1 MRGALLM
8 RFFLPADG
16 SPWSQA
22 RPLLRAI
29 IGLILL
35 GGCCLA
41 SAQSVSLAGS
51 FGDKALL
58 VIDGAAPKAVAV
70 GQSLQGV
77 KVVRV
82 GDDSAVVRVGGQQQI
97 LRVGASPVN
106 LAGKGAA
113 STVLQALPNGQ
124 FVTEG
129 RINGKLVRM
138 MVDTG
143 ATLVSLS
150 REQANQLGISLQG
163 GRPIAVHTA
172 NGVVAATEV
181 MLRSVRVGT
190 IERREV
196 PAVIQDSPLP
206 IVLLG
211 MSFLKHLELQHGADQ
226 LTLTERY

>member
-1 MRGALLM
+1 M
-8 RFFLPADG
+8 RFLLPADG
-16 SPWSQA
+16 SLWSQA
-22 RPLLRAI
+22 RLLLRTI
-29 IGLILL
+29 VDLILL

-41 SAQSVSLAGS
+41 NAQSVSLAGS

-58 VIDGAAPKAVAV
+58 VIDGAAPRAVAV
-70 GQSLQGV
+70 GQSQQGV

-82 GDDSAVVRVGGQQQI
+82 GDDSAVVSVGGQQQI
-97 LRVGASPVN
+97 LRVGTSPVN

-150 REQANQLGISLQG
+150 REQADQLGIALQG

-211 MSFLKHLELQHGADQ
+211 MSFLKHLDLQHGADQ
-226 LTLTERY
+226 LTLTARY

>member
-1 MRGALLM
+1 MRASPSTAAACRLQAL
-8 RFFLPADG
+8 R
-16 SPWSQA
+16 
-22 RPLLRAI
+22 RLRQLAA
-29 IGLILL
+29 LALF
-35 GGCCLA
+35 GGCA
-41 SAQSVSLAGS
+41 AAGAQSVSLVGS

-58 VIDGAAPKAVAV
+58 VIDGAAPKAVAA
-70 GQSLQGV
+70 GQSRQGV

-82 GDDSAVVRVGGQQQI
+82 GDGSAVVSVGGQQQE

-143 ATLVSLS
+143 ATMVSLS
-150 REQANQLGISLQG
+150 RAQAIQLGLSLQG

-172 NGVVAATEV
+172 NGVVQATEI
-181 MLRSVRVGT
+181 MLSSVRVGT

-196 PAVIQDSPLP
+196 PAVIQDSSLP

-211 MSFLKHLELQHGADQ
+211 MSFLKHMDLQHNADQ
-226 LTLTERY
+226 LTLTARY

>member
-1 MRGALLM
+1 MMRASLDLADICQPPAWLRLRQLAAL
-8 RFFLPADG
+8 A
-16 SPWSQA
+16 
-22 RPLLRAI
+22 
-29 IGLILL
+29 LL
-35 GGCCLA
+35 GGCAAAC
-41 SAQSVSLAGS
+41 AQSVSLVGS

-58 VIDGAAPKAVAV
+58 VIDGAAPKAVAA
-70 GQSLQGV
+70 GQSQQGV

-82 GDDSAVVRVGGQQQI
+82 GDSSAVVSVGGQQQE

-106 LAGKGAA
+106 LAGKGPA

-143 ATLVSLS
+143 ATMVSLS
-150 REQANQLGISLQG
+150 RAQATQLGLSLQG
-163 GRPIAVHTA
+163 GRPMSVHTA
-172 NGVVAATEV
+172 NGVVQATEI
-181 MLRSVRVGT
+181 LLSSVRVGT

-196 PAVIQDSPLP
+196 PAVIQDSSLP

-211 MSFLKHLELQHGADQ
+211 MSFLKHLDLRHDADQ
-226 LTLTERY
+226 LTLTARN